1 MRNNGSGAVSLED
14 PALIT
19 NRELGGIGA
28 IAVVVMAT
36 LMVAGG
42 MSVLPSL
49 VLAGITWLLLTRVV
63 VKARLKRLARTYCA
77 SKGWEYIAVREFSE
91 HDALLFRQ
99 AGHLGTWRLKFRVG
113 NGILVPIS
121 EPTMC
126 HGEQ

>member
-1 MRNNGSGAVSLED
+1 MGD

-28 IAVVVMAT
+28 VAVVIMAT
-36 LMVAGG
+36 LMLAG
-42 MSVLPSL
+42 SISFLPSL
-49 VLAGITWLLLTRVV
+49 VLASITWLLLTRVV

-99 AGHLGTWRLKFRVG
+99 ADHPGAWRLKFRVG
-113 NGILVPIS
+113 NGIFVPIS

-126 HGEQ
+126 DGEE